1 MIEAFSTNQI
11 LFFLLIMSV
20 TALFAG
26 FFAGFFGIGGGIIT
40 VPCLFYIFGAVG
52 IDKSFIMHL
61 AVGTSFAIIVPTA
74 MMSVFTHYKH
84 KAVDFGVVKTY
95 GIFVVIGV
103 IIGTF
108 FAASMNTKSLVLFFS
123 VIMYLLALNL
133 IFLKDKT
140 KIKLKFTLLQRTFLG
155 FIVGFVSSLM
165 GIGGAI
171 MNVPIL
177 KFVGYTINKAIGSAA
192 SIGFLIAVFGCLG
205 FLISGIMIK
214 TDIPLSTGFINIP
227 AFLIFIPITI
237 VMAKVGATTVHKMKK
252 EIIAKLLLVDFYTNT
267 SIFKFFDR
275 SLQFF

>member
-1 MIEAFSTNQI
+1 MIEDFGTNQI
-11 LFFLLIMSV
+11 LFLLIIMSV
-20 TALFAG
+20 TAVVAG

-74 MMSVFTHYKH
+74 IMSVFTHYKH
-84 KAVDFGVVKTY
+84 QAVDFNIIKTY

-108 FAASMNTKSLVLFFS
+108 FAASMQTKSLVLFFS
-123 VIMYLLALNL
+123 IIIYLLALNL

-140 KIKLKFTLLQRTFLG
+140 KIRLKFTLLQRTVFG

-192 SIGFLIAVFGCLG
+192 SIGFLISVFGFLG
-205 FLISGIMIK
+205 FLVSGILIK
-214 TDIPLSTGFINIP
+214 TDIPLSVGFINIP
-227 AFLIFIPITI
+227 AFLIFIPIT
-237 VMAKVGATTVHKMKK
+237 VMMAKVGATTVHKMKR
-252 EIIAKLLLVDFYTNT
+252 EIIAKLFG
-267 SIFKFFDR
+267 IFLIIIASRFLYDYFN
-275 SLQFF
+275 L

>member
-1 MIEAFSTNQI
+1 MIETFGTNQI

-103 IIGTF
+103 VIGTF

-140 KIKLKFTLLQRTFLG
+140 KIKLKFTLLQRTVLG

-192 SIGFLIAVFGCLG
+192 SIGFLISVFGCLG

-252 EIIAKLLLVDFYTNT
+252 EIIAKLFGL
-267 SIFKFFDR
+267 FFNNN
-275 SLQFF
+275 S

>member
-1 MIEAFSTNQI
+1 MIETFGTNQI
-11 LFFLLIMSV
+11 LFFLLIMVV
-20 TALFAG
+20 TAIVAG

-40 VPCLFYIFGAVG
+40 VPCLFYIFGVVG

-74 MMSVFTHYKH
+74 IMSVFTHYKH
-84 KAVDFGVVKTY
+84 HAVDFSVVRTY

-103 IIGTF
+103 IIGAF
-108 FAASMNTKSLVLFFS
+108 FAASMQTKSLVLFFS
-123 VIMYLLALNL
+123 ITIYLLALNL

-140 KIKLKFTLLQRTFLG
+140 KIKLKFTLLQRTVLG

-192 SIGFLIAVFGCLG
+192 SIGFLISVFGCLG
-205 FLISGIMIK
+205 FLVSGILIK
-214 TDIPLSTGFINIP
+214 TDIPLSVGFINVP
-227 AFLIFIPITI
+227 AFLIFIPITVI
-237 VMAKVGATTVHKMKK
+237 MAKVGASTVHKINR
-252 EIIAKLLLVDFYTNT
+252 EIIAKLFG
-267 SIFKFFDR
+267 FFLIIIASRFLYDYFN
-275 SLQFF
+275 L

>member
-1 MIEAFSTNQI
+1 MIETFGTNQI
-11 LFFLLIMSV
+11 LFFLLIMAV
-20 TALFAG
+20 TAIFAG

-52 IDKSFIMHL
+52 MDKSFIMHL

-74 MMSVFTHYKH
+74 IMSVFTHYKH
-84 KAVDFGVVKTY
+84 KAVDFDIVKTY
-95 GIFVVIGV
+95 GIFVVFGV
-103 IIGTF
+103 IIGSF
-108 FAASMNTKSLVLFFS
+108 FAASMHTKSLILFFS
-123 VIMYLLALNL
+123 IILYLLALNL

-140 KIKLKFTLLQRTFLG
+140 KIKLKFSFPQRTVLG

-192 SIGFLIAVFGCLG
+192 SIGFLISVFGSLG
-205 FLISGIMIK
+205 FLISGTIVE
-214 TDIPLSTGFINIP
+214 TDMPLSVGFINIP

-237 VMAKVGATTVHKMKK
+237 IMAKVGATSVHKMKRG
-252 EIIAKLLLVDFYTNT
+252 IIAKLFG
-267 SIFKFFDR
+267 IFLIIIASRFLFDYFN
-275 SLQFF
+275 L

>member
-1 MIEAFSTNQI
+1 MIESFGTNQI
-11 LFFLLIMSV
+11 LYFLLIMAI
-20 TALFAG
+20 TAIVAG

-52 IDKSFIMHL
+52 MDKSFIMHL

-74 MMSVFTHYKH
+74 IMSVFTHYKY
-84 KAVDFGVVKTY
+84 KAVDFSVIRTY

-103 IIGTF
+103 IIGSF
-108 FAASMNTKSLVLFFS
+108 FAASMQTKSLVLFFS
-123 VIMYLLALNL
+123 VVIYLLALNL
-133 IFLKDKT
+133 IFTKDKT
-140 KIKLKFTLLQRTFLG
+140 KIKLKFSLLQRTTLG

-192 SIGFLIAVFGCLG
+192 SIGFLISVFGCIG
-205 FLISGIMIK
+205 FLLSGVLIK
-214 TDIPLSTGFINIP
+214 SNIPLSIGFINIP

-237 VMAKVGATTVHKMKK
+237 IMAKVGATAVHKMKR
-252 EIIAKLLLVDFYTNT
+252 EIIAKLFG
-267 SIFKFFDR
+267 FFLIIIASRFLYDYFN
-275 SLQFF
+275 L

>member
-1 MIEAFSTNQI
+1 MIEVFGTDQI

-20 TALFAG
+20 TAVVAG

-74 MMSVFTHYKH
+74 VMSVFTHYKH
-84 KAVDFGVVKTY
+84 KAVDFAVVRTY

-103 IIGTF
+103 IIGSF
-108 FAASMNTKSLVLFFS
+108 FAASMQTKSLVLFFS
-123 VIMYLLALNL
+123 IIMYLLALNL

-140 KIKLKFTLLQRTFLG
+140 KIKLKFSLLQRTFLG

-205 FLISGIMIK
+205 FLISGIMFK
-214 TDIPLSTGFINIP
+214 THIPLSTGFINIP

-252 EIIAKLLLVDFYTNT
+252 GIIAKLFGFFLLIIASRFLYDYFN
-267 SIFKFFDR
+267 
-275 SLQFF
+275 L

>member
-1 MIEAFSTNQI
+1 MIEDFGTNQI
-11 LFFLLIMSV
+11 LFLLIIMSV
-20 TALFAG
+20 TAVVAG

-40 VPCLFYIFGAVG
+40 VPCLFYNFGAVG

-74 MMSVFTHYKH
+74 IMSVFTHYKH
-84 KAVDFGVVKTY
+84 QAVDFNIIKTY

-108 FAASMNTKSLVLFFS
+108 FAASMQTKSLVLFFS
-123 VIMYLLALNL
+123 IIIYLLALNL

-140 KIKLKFTLLQRTFLG
+140 KIRLKFTLLQRTVFG

-192 SIGFLIAVFGCLG
+192 SIGFLISVFGFLG
-205 FLISGIMIK
+205 FLVSGILIK
-214 TDIPLSTGFINIP
+214 TDIPLSVGFINIP
-227 AFLIFIPITI
+227 AFLIFIPIT
-237 VMAKVGATTVHKMKK
+237 VMMAKVGASTVHKMKR
-252 EIIAKLLLVDFYTNT
+252 EIIAKLFG
-267 SIFKFFDR
+267 IFLIIIASRFLYDYFN
-275 SLQFF
+275 L

>member
-1 MIEAFSTNQI
+1 MIEVFGTDQI

-20 TALFAG
+20 TAVVAG

-74 MMSVFTHYKH
+74 VMSVFTHYKH
-84 KAVDFGVVKTY
+84 KAVDFAVVRTY

-103 IIGTF
+103 IIGSF
-108 FAASMNTKSLVLFFS
+108 FAASMQTKSLVLFFS
-123 VIMYLLALNL
+123 IIMYLLALNL

-140 KIKLKFTLLQRTFLG
+140 KIKLKFSLLQRTFLG

-192 SIGFLIAVFGCLG
+192 SIGFLISVFGCLG
-205 FLISGIMIK
+205 FLVSGTLIK
-214 TDIPLSTGFINIP
+214 SDIPLSVGFINIP
-227 AFLIFIPITI
+227 AFLIFIPIT
-237 VMAKVGATTVHKMKK
+237 VMMAKVGASTVHRIKR
-252 EIIAKLLLVDFYTNT
+252 EIITKLFG
-267 SIFKFFDR
+267 FFLIIIASRFLYDY
-275 SLQFF
+275 FNF

>member
-1 MIEAFSTNQI
+1 MIEVFGTDQI

-20 TALFAG
+20 TAVVAG

-74 MMSVFTHYKH
+74 VMSVFTHYKH
-84 KAVDFGVVKTY
+84 KAVDFAVVRTY

-103 IIGTF
+103 IIGSF
-108 FAASMNTKSLVLFFS
+108 FAASMQTKSLVLFFS
-123 VIMYLLALNL
+123 IIMYLLALNL

-140 KIKLKFTLLQRTFLG
+140 KIKLKFSLLQRTFLG

-192 SIGFLIAVFGCLG
+192 SIGFLISVFGCLG
-205 FLISGIMIK
+205 FLVSGTLIK
-214 TDIPLSTGFINIP
+214 SDIPLSVGFINIP
-227 AFLIFIPITI
+227 AFLIFIPIT
-237 VMAKVGATTVHKMKK
+237 VMMAKVGASTVRRMKR
-252 EIIAKLLLVDFYTNT
+252 EIIAKLFGLFLIIIASRFLYDYFN
-267 SIFKFFDR
+267 
-275 SLQFF
+275 L

>member
-1 MIEAFSTNQI
+1 MIETFAANQI
-11 LFFLLIMSV
+11 LFILLLMAV

-40 VPCLFYIFGAVG
+40 VPCLFYIFGSVG

-74 MMSVFTHYKH
+74 IMSVFTHYKH
-84 KAVDFGVVKTY
+84 KAVDFNVLKTY

-103 IIGTF
+103 IFGSF
-108 FAASMNTKSLVLFFS
+108 FAASMNTKSLILFFS
-123 VIMYLLALNL
+123 LVMYLLALNL

-140 KIKLKFTLLQRTFLG
+140 NIKLKFNLFQRTSLG

-177 KFVGYTINKAIGSAA
+177 KFVGYSINKAIGSAA
-192 SIGFLIAVFGCLG
+192 SIGFLISVFGCLG
-205 FLISGIMIK
+205 FLTSGLLIK

-237 VMAKVGATTVHKMKK
+237 IMAKIGATTVHKIKK
-252 EIIAKLLLVDFYTNT
+252 EIIAKLFG
-267 SIFKFFDR
+267 FFLIIIASRFLYDY
-275 SLQFF
+275 FNI

>member
-1 MIEAFSTNQI
+1 MIETFGTNQI
-11 LFFLLIMSV
+11 LFFLLIMAV
-20 TALFAG
+20 TAIVAG

-74 MMSVFTHYKH
+74 IMSVFTHYKH
-84 KAVDFGVVKTY
+84 QAVDFGIIKTY

-103 IIGTF
+103 IIGSF
-108 FAASMNTKSLVLFFS
+108 FAASMETTSLVLFFS
-123 VIMYLLALNL
+123 IIIYLLALNL

-140 KIKLKFTLLQRTFLG
+140 KIKLKFTLLQRTVLG
-155 FIVGFVSSLM
+155 FIVGFTSSLM

-192 SIGFLIAVFGCLG
+192 SIGFLISVFGFLG
-205 FLISGIMIK
+205 FLVSGIMFK
-214 TDIPLSTGFINIP
+214 TDIPLSVGFINIP
-227 AFLIFIPITI
+227 AFLIFIPLTV
-237 VMAKVGATTVHKMKK
+237 VMAKVGASTIHKIKR
-252 EIIAKLLLVDFYTNT
+252 EIIAKLFG
-267 SIFKFFDR
+267 FFLIIIASR
-275 SLQFF
+275 FLYEYFNL

>member
-1 MIEAFSTNQI
+1 MIEDFGTNQI
-11 LFFLLIMSV
+11 LFLLIIMSV
-20 TALFAG
+20 TAVVAG

-74 MMSVFTHYKH
+74 IMSVFTHYKH
-84 KAVDFGVVKTY
+84 QAVDFNIIKTY

-108 FAASMNTKSLVLFFS
+108 FAASMQTKSLVLFFS
-123 VIMYLLALNL
+123 IIIYLLALNL

-140 KIKLKFTLLQRTFLG
+140 KIRLKFTLLQRTVFG

-192 SIGFLIAVFGCLG
+192 SIGFLISVFGFLG
-205 FLISGIMIK
+205 FLVSGILIK
-214 TDIPLSTGFINIP
+214 TDIPLSVGFINIP
-227 AFLIFIPITI
+227 AFLIFIPIT
-237 VMAKVGATTVHKMKK
+237 VMIAKVGASTVHKMKR
-252 EIIAKLLLVDFYTNT
+252 EIIAKLFG
-267 SIFKFFDR
+267 IFLIIIASRFLYDYFN
-275 SLQFF
+275 L

>member
-1 MIEAFSTNQI
+1 MIETFGTNQI
-11 LFFLLIMSV
+11 LFFLLIMAV
-20 TALFAG
+20 TAIVAG

-74 MMSVFTHYKH
+74 IMSVFTHYKH
-84 KAVDFGVVKTY
+84 QAVDFNIIKTY

-108 FAASMNTKSLVLFFS
+108 FAASMQTKSLVLFFS
-123 VIMYLLALNL
+123 IIIYLLAINL

-140 KIKLKFTLLQRTFLG
+140 KIRLKFTLLQRTVFG

-192 SIGFLIAVFGCLG
+192 SIGFLISVFGFLG
-205 FLISGIMIK
+205 FLVSGILIK
-214 TDIPLSTGFINIP
+214 TDIPLSVGFINIP
-227 AFLIFIPITI
+227 AFLIFIPIT
-237 VMAKVGATTVHKMKK
+237 VMMAKVGASTVHKMKR
-252 EIIAKLLLVDFYTNT
+252 EIIAKLFG
-267 SIFKFFDR
+267 IFLIIIASRFLYDYFN
-275 SLQFF
+275 L

>member
-1 MIEAFSTNQI
+1 MIEDFGTNQI
-11 LFFLLIMSV
+11 LFLLLIMSV
-20 TALFAG
+20 TAVVAG

-40 VPCLFYIFGAVG
+40 VPCLFYIFGATG

-74 MMSVFTHYKH
+74 IMSVFTHYKH
-84 KAVDFGVVKTY
+84 QAVDFSVIKTY

-103 IIGTF
+103 IIGTL
-108 FAASMNTKSLVLFFS
+108 FAASMQTKSLVLFFS
-123 VIMYLLALNL
+123 IIIYLLALNL

-140 KIKLKFTLLQRTFLG
+140 KIKLKFTLLQRTVLG

-192 SIGFLIAVFGCLG
+192 SIGFLISVFGFLG
-205 FLISGIMIK
+205 FLLSGILIK
-214 TDIPLSTGFINIP
+214 TDIPLSVGFINIP
-227 AFLIFIPITI
+227 AFLIFIPIT
-237 VMAKVGATTVHKMKK
+237 VMMAKVGASTVHKMKR
-252 EIIAKLLLVDFYTNT
+252 EIIAKLFG
-267 SIFKFFDR
+267 FFLIIIASRFLYDYFN
-275 SLQFF
+275 L

>member
-1 MIEAFSTNQI
+1 MIESFGTNQI

-103 IIGTF
+103 VIGTF

-140 KIKLKFTLLQRTFLG
+140 KIKLKFTLLQRTVLG

-252 EIIAKLLLVDFYTNT
+252 EIIAKLFGLFLIIIASRFLYEYFN
-267 SIFKFFDR
+267 I
-275 SLQFF
+275 

>member
-1 MIEAFSTNQI
+1 MIEVFGTDQI

-20 TALFAG
+20 TAVVAG

-40 VPCLFYIFGAVG
+40 VPCLFYIFGAIG

-74 MMSVFTHYKH
+74 VMSVFTHYKH
-84 KAVDFGVVKTY
+84 KAVDFAVVRTY

-103 IIGTF
+103 IIGSF
-108 FAASMNTKSLVLFFS
+108 FAASMQTKSLVLFFS
-123 VIMYLLALNL
+123 IIMYLLALNL

-140 KIKLKFTLLQRTFLG
+140 KIKLKFSLLQRTFLG

-192 SIGFLIAVFGCLG
+192 SIGFLISVFGCLG
-205 FLISGIMIK
+205 FLVSGTLIK
-214 TDIPLSTGFINIP
+214 SDIPLSVGFINIP
-227 AFLIFIPITI
+227 AFLIFIPIT
-237 VMAKVGATTVHKMKK
+237 VMMAKVGASTVHRMKR
-252 EIIAKLLLVDFYTNT
+252 EIIAKLFGLFLIIIASRFLYDYFN
-267 SIFKFFDR
+267 
-275 SLQFF
+275 L

>member
-1 MIEAFSTNQI
+1 MIESFGTNQI

-40 VPCLFYIFGAVG
+40 VHCLFYIFGAVG

-103 IIGTF
+103 VIGTF

-140 KIKLKFTLLQRTFLG
+140 KIKLKFTLLQRTVLG

-237 VMAKVGATTVHKMKK
+237 VMAKVGANTVHKMKK
-252 EIIAKLLLVDFYTNT
+252 EIIAKLFGLFLIIIASRFLYEYLN
-267 SIFKFFDR
+267 I
-275 SLQFF
+275 